1 MDLASPG
8 YSRLSLEKKR
18 TMNNYSIALFF
29 HIVGVLG
36 YFVALGLEWTSLHR
50 LRQATTTAQA
60 REWIRISSG
69 LFRLGG
75 ASMALI
81 LVAGLYMMAV
91 GKIGAAWLIV
101 AFWAFV
107 VLAVLAAALSGPRM
121 AGIRRAVTAVT
132 AGVAENG
139 PVAPTLSRLVQNPL
153 LWISIQTRVAL
164 ALSIVFLMTVK
175 PDLGGA
181 LLTVSVGAV
190 LGVASALPLPG
201 RARTQEGPA
210 I

>member
-121 AGIRRAVTAVT
+121 AGIRRAVTA
-132 AGVAENG
+132 GVAENG